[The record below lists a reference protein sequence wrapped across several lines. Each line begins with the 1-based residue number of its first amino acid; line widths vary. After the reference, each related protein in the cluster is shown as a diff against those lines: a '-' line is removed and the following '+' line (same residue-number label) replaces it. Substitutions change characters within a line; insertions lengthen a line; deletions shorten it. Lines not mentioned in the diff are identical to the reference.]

1 MTEELITSELRG
13 RGGAFFPTGRKWS
26 FVPSKEQLPKPHYL
40 VVNADES
47 EPGSFKDNEILS
59 RVPHRFIEGC
69 LITAHAI
76 DCDKVFV
83 YIRGE
88 YSGPYEI
95 LVAALEELKDRPEI
109 RGDVTIVVHRGAG
122 AYICG
127 EETALLESLEGKRG
141 QPRSKPPFPAI
152 SGLYASPTVVN
163 NVETIT
169 TVPPVIA
176 MGGAEYAKL
185 GVDEHARHA
194 RRLGLRQRRE
204 RRQLRD
210 RGRARRCAT
219 IIYDLGG
226 GIPDGR
232 ELKAVVPG
240 GSSTVILTKDEIDV
254 GYDFDSLAQLR
265 TAMGSAGIVVLDDRC
280 CIVQLG
286 IRFSEFYEHESC
298 GKCTPCR
305 EGTRWLTAILRKL
318 EDGRAI
324 AGRPR
329 PAARRL
335 RPHQRQVPL
344 PARRLGRDH
353 RRELRR
359 EVPRRVPGAHRR
371 GRLPVRRRAR
381 RSTTC
386 SRPIAMHAIRLR
398 QLARGARMADAR
410 HRHDRR
416 ADRAG
421 AEGHRHGRDGR
432 RRRDRDP
439 RLLLRAAARAAGR
452 RLPHVPRRGRRD
464 AEAPGR
470 LHAHARRTAWS

>member
-1 MTEELITSELRG
+1 MAPEIVLKDATTSLAEYEAAGGYTALAKARSMTPQAVTDELIASELRG

-26 FVPSKEQLPKPHYL
+26 FVPSKDQIPKPHYL

-59 RVPHRFIEGC
+59 RVPHRFVEGC

-76 DCDKVFV
+76 DSRNVFV

-88 YSGPYEI
+88 YEGPYEI
-95 LVAALEELKDRPEI
+95 LVAALEELKGRPEI

-163 NVETIT
+163 NVETIA
-169 TVPPVIA
+169 TVAPIIT
-176 MGGAEYAKL
+176 MGAAEYVKL
-185 GVDEHARHA
+185 GVPNTRGTRVVSLSGNVVNGGNYEIVPGMTIKAIIDE
-194 RRLGLRQRRE
+194 
-204 RRQLRD
+204 
-210 RGRARRCAT
+210 
-219 IIYDLGG
+219 LGG
-226 GIPDGR
+226 GIAGGR

-254 GYDFDSLAQLR
+254 GYDFDSLGAKG

-286 IRFSEFYEHESC
+286 IRWSEFYEHESC

-318 EDGRAI
+318 EDGRATQADLDLLLDVCDRINGKCLCPLGDSDAIII
-324 AGRPR
+324 ASYV
-329 PAARRL
+329 AKF
-335 RPHQRQVPL
+335 
-344 PARRLGRDH
+344 RDEFQAH
-353 RRELRR
+353 IDEGGCPFGGESSLDGILAPIQMHTHSPVA
-359 EVPRRVPGAHRR
+359 EVPA
-371 GRLPVRRRAR
+371 
-381 RSTTC
+381 
-386 SRPIAMHAIRLR
+386 
-398 QLARGARMADAR
+398 
-410 HRHDRR
+410 
-416 ADRAG
+416 
-421 AEGHRHGRDGR
+421 
-432 RRRDRDP
+432 
-439 RLLLRAAARAAGR
+439 
-452 RLPHVPRRGRRD
+452 
-464 AEAPGR
+464 
-470 LHAHARRTAWS
+470 